1 MLRAERYC
9 TVCLKVPSLTAWH
22 YVKEGCLH
30 LFSFFLPLF
39 PPFCSPSLFSLFS
52 PTTLTGILQK
62 ETKFPRMVCQLN
74 RDLHGLVTALK
85 PTKTT
90 KTLIADGQPVTIHGL
105 DCEAHYRLSR
115 TTLST
120 SCFFFDLL
128 ASMSPKV
135 LKVFSSFITS
145 LISYLFAFNLCLF
158 GCSLIA
164 LKQHT
169 LLFIYCELFTLLH
182 EKFKL
187 NYSVMKTL
195 ESNRY
200 DTPKLH

>member
-1 MLRAERYC
+1 MVGRTGFLFAKGKYIDVLKYIDGVYALWKHRHWGYVAGWGLLLRAERYC

-30 LFSFFLPLF
+30 LFSFFLSLF
-39 PPFCSPSLFSLFS
+39 PSFCSPSLFSLFS

-120 SCFFFDLL
+120 SCFFLTFWLPCH
-128 ASMSPKV
+128 PK
-135 LKVFSSFITS
+135 
-145 LISYLFAFNLCLF
+145 C
-158 GCSLIA
+158 
-164 LKQHT
+164 
-169 LLFIYCELFTLLH
+169 
-182 EKFKL
+182 
-187 NYSVMKTL
+187 
-195 ESNRY
+195 
-200 DTPKLH
+200 